1 MLLQKL
7 LITEKVIIYYY
18 RVRLFTATLTS
29 VKEMEGKKETPV
41 LAACVISYGDGHRAK
56 ENDTGHL

>member
-1 MLLQKL
+1 M
-7 LITEKVIIYYY
+7 
-18 RVRLFTATLTS
+18 FTATLTS

-56 ENDTGHL
+56 ENDTGHLWGILLNFDNLVEMK